1 MVLKG
6 GWRPRSTAGAI
17 HLALSALFAATVF
30 LAIYVY
36 WYPGVL
42 FDLAGGRRLFLL
54 IAGVD
59 VTLGP
64 LITFIIFVPGK
75 RGLVFDLAVIAFVQM
90 AALTYGVFVLF
101 ESRPAYIVFVKDR
114 FELVR
119 ANQVP
124 EQLFEEAR
132 GSIYDHAP
140 VTGPKLV
147 SARMPRDRE
156 EATRI
161 MMSSLSGL
169 DLQFFPRHYV
179 AYDADRAVAL
189 AKSQPVAKL
198 AQFNPA
204 RGAEIGRLLEGLHRR
219 EEDVR
224 FLPMRAGKTLDLTVL
239 LDARSGDVLK
249 IASLKP
255 WAYD

>member
-90 AALTYGVFVLF
+90 AALTYGVYVLF

-161 MMSSLSGL
+161 MMSSLGGL
-169 DLQFFPRHYV
+169 DLQFFPRHY
-179 AYDADRAVAL
+179 
-189 AKSQPVAKL
+189 